1 MSSFH
6 ASIASLFTM
15 VSKTRHCYTPHKPS
29 DPCEQ
34 KVSDYLYRNLPE
46 GYYIFNDLF
55 LPTTRNVK
63 TAQIDHIV
71 VSKYGVFCIE
81 TKSHQGNIYGYRH
94 QLYWSQYLGKKRFQ
108 VLNPIMQNRHHVNS
122 LEYSLGNLLKQPI
135 NRCVVFPNV
144 DRLTVDREP
153 RDVSLEGLLS
163 NICNYQEPVYTDHE
177 VGLICRRLSVATSYR
192 ESLRGAHVENI
203 RSRYPNA
210 TVANDR

>member
-1 MSSFH
+1 MHLLLSN
-6 ASIASLFTM
+6 IASFFTGERE
-15 VSKTRHCYTPHKPS
+15 TTPRYKLYRPS
-29 DPCEQ
+29 DPCEE
-34 KVSDYLYRNLPE
+34 KVSDYLYRNLPD
-46 GYYIFNDLF
+46 GYYIFNDLL

-108 VLNPIMQNRHHVNS
+108 VLNPIMQNIHHINS
-122 LEYSLGNLLKQPI
+122 LEFSLGNLLKEPVEP
-135 NRCVVFPNV
+135 CVVFPYANRV
-144 DRLTVDREP
+144 MLDREP
-153 RDVSLEGLLS
+153 YGVSLYGLLS
-163 NICNYQEPVYTDHE
+163 SISEHQEPVYTDQE

-203 RSRYPNA
+203 RSRYHNA
-210 TVANDR
+210 TAANDR